1 MISQQ
6 KLIKTIKAAIFHDM
20 EDRTFEEMQTYKVDE
35 CTIWEAAY
43 DSLEGQGLPE
53 SYLESDG
60 FYGRFRANFD
70 EIIESDWYYD
80 LKSQNTRDA
89 YDAKQEYE
97 HPYAYRGLTRGDFY
111 A

>member
-6 KLIKTIKAAIFHDM
+6 KLVKTIKDNIFHDM
-20 EDRTFEEMQTYKVDE
+20 EDRTFEEMQTYKADE
-35 CTIWEAAY
+35 CTIWEATY
-43 DSLEGQGLPE
+43 DALEAPE
-53 SYLESDG
+53 DYLESDG
-60 FYGRFRANFD
+60 FYWRFRANFD

-89 YDAKQEYE
+89 YDAKERAE
-97 HPYAYRGLTRGDFY
+97 NPYAYRGLTRGDFY